1 MRVIRSVSSVE
12 NRFPPTI
19 LPRWRTDDEFRQLLA
34 SFEKIIP
41 LKYPSDLQG
50 STTLTAKL
58 LTRSEGTIGELKDAP
73 RRGGNGRDAQRNGTK
88 ACKSYSYT
96 IVIQFVITL
105 YLYDVIIASCFYP
118 IMLLR
123 TAIRD
128 AVGFFQ
134 NIHNLSI

>member
-1 MRVIRSVSSVE
+1 MMRVIRSVSSVE

-58 LTRSEGTIGELKDAP
+58 LTRSEGTIGELKMLLAAVATDAM
-73 RRGGNGRDAQRNGTK
+73 RNGTER
-88 ACKSYSYT
+88 
-96 IVIQFVITL
+96 ITEE
-105 YLYDVIIASCFYP
+105 IIATCNYVPPSA
-118 IMLLR
+118 R
-123 TAIRD
+123 KQRS
-128 AVGFFQ
+128 VSG
-134 NIHNLSI
+134 